1 MGGKRREAVKMEY
14 LDTVIESLRH
24 VDKQKEK
31 FDEAIAIIE
40 NSLKSNGLIYVFGT
54 GHSHMLAEEIFY
66 RAGGLATVYPILIDE
81 LMLHRK
87 ASLSSKLERVEG
99 YINEILDEYDL
110 TSSDV
115 FIVISNSGIN
125 AVPVEAAL
133 YAKSRGCKIIVIT
146 SLNHSMDSKPRNSKN
161 LHLYEIGDVV
171 LDNGAP
177 KGDAAMDMN
186 GKRMGPISTIT
197 GAFILNSLIIK
208 TTEKLEKE
216 GIELPIF
223 LSANV
228 ENGDEINAKILE
240 NYKKRVPI
248 L

>member
-1 MGGKRREAVKMEY
+1 MKY
-14 LDTVIESLRH
+14 LDTVIGSLKY
-24 VDKQKEK
+24 VDTQKEK
-31 FDEAIAIIE
+31 FEEAISIIE
-40 NSLKSNGLIYVFGT
+40 NSLRSNGLIYIFGT

-66 RAGGLATVYPILIDE
+66 RAGGLAAVYPVLIDE

-87 ASLSSKLERVEG
+87 ASISSELERVEG
-99 YINEILDEYDL
+99 YIGEVLDGYDL
-110 TSSDV
+110 SSFDV

-133 YAKSRGCKIIVIT
+133 YAKSKGCKVIAIT
-146 SLNHSMDSKPRNSKN
+146 SLNHSKNSKPRNSKN
-161 LHLYEIGDVV
+161 LHLYEIADTF

-177 KGDAAMDMN
+177 KGDATIDVG
-186 GKRMGPISTIT
+186 GKKMGPISTIT
-197 GAFILNSLIIK
+197 GAFILNSLIIG
-208 TTEKLEKE
+208 TAEKLEKE
-216 GIELPIF
+216 GVELPIF

-228 ENGDEINAKILE
+228 ENGDEINAKILV

>member
-1 MGGKRREAVKMEY
+1 MKY
-14 LDTVIESLRH
+14 LDTVIESLKY
-24 VDKQKEK
+24 VDTQKEK
-31 FDEAIAIIE
+31 FEEAISIIE
-40 NSLKSNGLIYVFGT
+40 NSLRSNGLIYIFGT

-66 RAGGLATVYPILIDE
+66 RAGGLAAVYPVLIDE

-87 ASLSSKLERVEG
+87 ASISSELERVEG
-99 YINEILDEYDL
+99 YIGEVLDGYDIS
-110 TSSDV
+110 SSDV

-133 YAKSRGCKIIVIT
+133 YAKSKKCKVIAIT
-146 SLNHSMDSKPRNSKN
+146 SLNHSKNSKPRNSKN
-161 LHLYEIGDVV
+161 LHLYEIADTF

-177 KGDAAMDMN
+177 KGDATIDVG
-186 GKRMGPISTIT
+186 GKKMGPISTIT
-197 GAFILNSLIIK
+197 GAFILNSLIIG
-208 TTEKLEKE
+208 TAEKLEKE
-216 GIELPIF
+216 GVELPIF

-228 ENGDEINAKILE
+228 ENGDEINAKILA

>member
-1 MGGKRREAVKMEY
+1 MKY
-14 LDTVIESLRH
+14 LDTVIESLKY
-24 VDKQKEK
+24 VNTQKEK
-31 FDEAIAIIE
+31 FEEAISIIE
-40 NSLKSNGLIYVFGT
+40 SSLKSNGLIYVFGT

-66 RAGGLATVYPILIDE
+66 RAGGLAAVYPILIDE

-87 ASLSSKLERVEG
+87 ASVSSEIERIEG
-99 YINEILDEYDL
+99 YISKILDGYDL
-110 TSSDV
+110 SSSDT
-115 FIVISNSGIN
+115 FIIISNSGIN

-133 YAKSRGCKIIVIT
+133 CAKSKGCKIIAIT
-146 SLNHSMDSKPRNSKN
+146 SLNHSKDSKPRNSKN
-161 LHLYEIGDVV
+161 LHLYEIADVF

-177 KGDAAMDMN
+177 KGDATMDVN
-186 GKRMGPISTIT
+186 GKKMGPISTIT
-197 GAFILNSLIIK
+197 GAFILNSLIIG
-208 TTEKLEKE
+208 TAEKLEKE
-216 GIELPIF
+216 GIKLPIF

>member
-1 MGGKRREAVKMEY
+1 MKY
-14 LDTVIESLRH
+14 LDTVIESLKY
-24 VDKQKEK
+24 VNTQKEK
-31 FDEAIAIIE
+31 FDEAISIIE
-40 NSLKSNGLIYVFGT
+40 SSLKSNGLIYVFGT

-66 RAGGLATVYPILIDE
+66 RAGGLAAVYPILIDE

-87 ASLSSKLERVEG
+87 ASVSSEIERIEG
-99 YINEILDEYDL
+99 YISKILDGYDL
-110 TSSDV
+110 SSSDT
-115 FIVISNSGIN
+115 FIIISNSGIN

-133 YAKSRGCKIIVIT
+133 CAKSKGCKIIAIT
-146 SLNHSMDSKPRNSKN
+146 SLNHSKDSKPRNSKN
-161 LHLYEIGDVV
+161 LHLYEIADVF

-177 KGDAAMDMN
+177 KGDATMDVN
-186 GKRMGPISTIT
+186 GKKMGPISTIT
-197 GAFILNSLIIK
+197 GAFILNSLIIG
-208 TTEKLEKE
+208 TAEKLEKE
-216 GIELPIF
+216 GIKLPIF

>member
-1 MGGKRREAVKMEY
+1 MKY
-14 LDTVIESLRH
+14 LDTVIESLKY
-24 VDKQKEK
+24 VNTQKEK
-31 FDEAIAIIE
+31 FDEAISIIE
-40 NSLKSNGLIYVFGT
+40 GSLKSNGLIYVFGT

-66 RAGGLATVYPILIDE
+66 RAGGLAAVYPILIDE

-87 ASLSSKLERVEG
+87 ASVSSEIERIEG
-99 YINEILDEYDL
+99 YISKILDGYDL
-110 TSSDV
+110 SSSDT
-115 FIVISNSGIN
+115 FIIISNSGIN

-133 YAKSRGCKIIVIT
+133 CAKSKGCKIIAIT
-146 SLNHSMDSKPRNSKN
+146 SLNHSKDSKPRNSKN
-161 LHLYEIGDVV
+161 LHLYEIADVF

-177 KGDAAMDMN
+177 KGDATMDVN
-186 GKRMGPISTIT
+186 GKKMGPISTIT
-197 GAFILNSLIIK
+197 GAFILNSLIIG
-208 TTEKLEKE
+208 TAEKLEKE
-216 GIELPIF
+216 GIKLPIF

>member
-1 MGGKRREAVKMEY
+1 MDGKRDY
-14 LDTVIESLRH
+14 LDMVIESLKN
-24 VDKQKEK
+24 VNKQKEK
-31 FDEAIAIIE
+31 FEEAISIIE
-40 NSLKSNGLIYVFGT
+40 SSLKSKGLIYIFGT

-66 RAGGLATVYPILIDE
+66 RAGGLASVYPILVDE

-87 ASLSSKLERVEG
+87 ASISSEIERIEG
-99 YINEILDEYDL
+99 YISEILDGYDL
-110 TSSDV
+110 SSSDV

-133 YAKSRGCKIIVIT
+133 YAKSKNCKVIAIT
-146 SLNHSMDSKPRNSKN
+146 SLSHSKDSKPRNSKN
-161 LHLYEIGDVV
+161 LHLYEVANVV

-177 KGDAAMDMN
+177 KGDAVMDVG

-197 GAFILNSLIIK
+197 GAFILNSLIIE
-208 TTEKLEKE
+208 TAEKLEKE
-216 GIELPIF
+216 GVNLPIF

-228 ENGDEINAKILE
+228 ENGDEINAKILRE
-240 NYKKRVPI
+240 YKKRIPI